1 MVKTKTASS
10 GSVAAWMRSIAFA
23 LVQILIT
30 PPYALIAIFTFPFSA
45 RTRYRVISGWARF
58 LVWLA
63 AVVCGVRYRI
73 KGREHFPAKA
83 CVVLS
88 KHQSTWET
96 LAFQAILPPHVM
108 VVKRELL
115 WIPFFGWGLA
125 MLSPIAI
132 DRGAGMRAL
141 KQILHQGK
149 QRLAAGFCVVM
160 YPEGTRVA
168 PGRHRKYQVGGA
180 WLAVRAGVPVIPIAH
195 NAGYLWPRNS
205 FVKRPG
211 TITVSVGAPV
221 VTTDRR
227 PDEVIAEIERWIEAE
242 TKLLLHP

>member
-1 MVKTKTASS
+1 M
-10 GSVAAWMRSIAFA
+10 
-23 LVQILIT
+23 
-30 PPYALIAIFTFPFSA
+30 
-45 RTRYRVISGWARF
+45 
-58 LVWLA
+58 
-63 AVVCGVRYRI
+63 RYRI
-73 KGREHFPAKA
+73 KGLEHFPAKA

-132 DRGAGMRAL
+132 DRVAGMRAL
-141 KQILHQGK
+141 KQIHHQGE
-149 QRLAAGFCVVM
+149 QRLAAGFYVVM

-168 PGRHRKYQVGGA
+168 PWRHRKYQVGGA

-205 FVKRPG
+205 FVKHPG
-211 TITVSVGAPV
+211 TIAVSFGAPV
-221 VTTDRR
+221 ATKDRR
-227 PDEVIAEIERWIEAE
+227 PDEVIAEVERWIETEA
-242 TKLLLHP
+242 KRLPHP